1 VSKSLRQI
9 VSDPGLAVASSVFE
23 FATPGIGHILKAAGC
38 DFVFLDMEH
47 SGFGIGTMKSLLR
60 YCEAADLPALVRP
73 PSKSGHHIARVL
85 DAGADGLMLPMV
97 GSAEEARRIV
107 AAMKFTPQ
115 GQRGVA
121 LGIAHDRYAAGPVM
135 DKLTAANERTVCIA
149 LIETREGVDN
159 VEEIAAVEGLD
170 GLWIGHFDLSC
181 SLGIPGQFD
190 HPDFLAAV
198 ERTVAAGRQH
208 GLGLG
213 RLVATVDEGA
223 EMYAAGF
230 NLICYGGDVWL
241 LQGAVQDGLAALR
254 QRCR

>member
-1 VSKSLRQI
+1 
-9 VSDPGLAVASSVFE
+9 
-23 FATPGIGHILKAAGC
+23 
-38 DFVFLDMEH
+38 
-47 SGFGIGTMKSLLR
+47 
-60 YCEAADLPALVRP
+60 
-73 PSKSGHHIARVL
+73 
-85 DAGADGLMLPMV
+85 
-97 GSAEEARRIV
+97 
-107 AAMKFTPQ
+107 
-115 GQRGVA
+115 
-121 LGIAHDRYAAGPVM
+121 
-135 DKLTAANERTVCIA
+135 
-149 LIETREGVDN
+149 
-159 VEEIAAVEGLD
+159 EEIAAVEGLD